1 MRIIRYSYPRNAVN
15 FPRYVN
21 PWAGLESQID
31 RMLGGAFGSFL
42 AEDEAEATTAQPRI
56 DLYQDK
62 DNFHFRAELPGV
74 KKDDIQVE
82 AGDGVLT
89 LSGTRKG
96 YASDGKTEETTKFS
110 RSFSVPAPV
119 QDDRIAAR
127 YEDGVLTIT
136 LPKAEEV
143 KPKKIAVQVK

>member
-1 MRIIRYSYPRNAVN
+1 MRIIRYNYPRNAVRL
-15 FPRYVN
+15 PDYVN

-42 AEDEAEATTAQPRI
+42 AENEVEATTGQPRI

-62 DNFHFRAELPGV
+62 ENFHFRGELPGV

-89 LSGTRKG
+89 LSGTRKSYG
-96 YASDGKTEETTKFS
+96 SDGETKETTKFS
-110 RSFSVPAPV
+110 RSLSVPAPV
-119 QDDRIAAR
+119 QDDKIAAR

>member
-1 MRIIRYSYPRNAVN
+1 MRIIRYNYPRNAVRL
-15 FPRYVN
+15 PDYVN

-31 RMLGGAFGSFL
+31 RMLGGAFGSVF
-42 AEDEAEATTAQPRI
+42 AEDEAEAAAGQPRI

-62 DNFHFRAELPGV
+62 ENFHFRAEVPGV
-74 KKDDIQVE
+74 KKDDLQVE

-89 LSGTRKG
+89 LSGTRKS
-96 YASDGKTEETTKFS
+96 YRPDGKTEETTKFS
-110 RSFSVPAPV
+110 RSLSVPAPV
-119 QDDRIAAR
+119 QDDKIAAR